1 VIQSNG
7 WSFWSWDLSWI
18 VTTALGAKQLKR
30 DGVTGWSL
38 PLYKAFISGAWFLFW
53 TENTLFWIAKP
64 TMHFE
69 PFIGARNSRRL
80 HNGEYAAIES
90 DVENLYYWHG
100 VEVPAFV
107 VTRPDWITIRHIETE
122 VNAEIR
128 RVMIERYGQ
137 ERFLADA
144 GAKEIHRDDFGTLFR
159 KDLPGDEPLVM
170 VKVVNSTAEPDGSF
184 KDYFLRVPPTITRA
198 REAVAW
204 TFDLPENSYELAQQ
218 T

>member
-1 VIQSNG
+1 V
-7 WSFWSWDLSWI
+7 
-18 VTTALGAKQLKR
+18 
-30 DGVTGWSL
+30 

-53 TENTLFWIAKP
+53 TEKTLFWVAKP

-69 PFIGARNSRRL
+69 QFEGARNNRRL
-80 HNGEYAAIES
+80 HNGKYAAIES
-90 DVENLYYWHG
+90 DVENFYYWHG
-100 VEVPAFV
+100 VEVPSFV

-122 VNAEIR
+122 TNAEVR

-144 GAKEIHRDDFGTLFR
+144 GAVEIHRDDFGTLFR
-159 KDLPGDEPLVM
+159 KDLPNDEPIVM

-184 KDYFLRVPPTITRA
+184 KDYFLRVPPQITTA

-204 TFDLPENSYELAQQ
+204 TFDLPKEGYRPLLQ